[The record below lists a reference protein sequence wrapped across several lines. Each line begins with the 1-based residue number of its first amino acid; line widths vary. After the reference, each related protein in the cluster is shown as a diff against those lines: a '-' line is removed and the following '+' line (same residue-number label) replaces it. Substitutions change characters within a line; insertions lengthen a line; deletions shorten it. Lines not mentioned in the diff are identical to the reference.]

1 MRRSWRQA
9 LAVATAGSRARF
21 RSGPESDDSRAS
33 MWLWIAAWAA
43 ASLVLVF
50 AHRRFRRSLP
60 AIDPEIAAFL
70 VRLETELARSHPD
83 VAFLGVLPDRI
94 ACLLRVEG
102 QETEVSLREL
112 FRHADASDDAFTRL
126 VAGLIADIR
135 EVGLDRVGDLDFAAV
150 AGMLLPQV
158 RSREWVDQQ
167 GTFGDAGLVFTELA
181 AGLCVVY
188 VVDGDSSMVFVCRA
202 LLRRWGRSVADVHN
216 LALANLRRLGKPLP
230 DGLPA
235 EPVVLQTQDGYD
247 AARVL
252 LLEPRDGLLVAIP
265 DRDTLWVGPE
275 SGQDLARLMAT
286 TEHIAASSPHAV
298 SPRLFRL
305 NAGRLE
311 PVADP
316 R

>member
-1 MRRSWRQA
+1 
-9 LAVATAGSRARF
+9 
-21 RSGPESDDSRAS
+21 

-43 ASLVLVF
+43 ASLVLVL

-60 AIDPEIAAFL
+60 AIDPEVAAFL

-83 VAFLGVLPDRI
+83 VVFLGVLPDRI

-126 VAGLIADIR
+126 VAGLVADIR
-135 EVGLDRVGDLDFAAV
+135 EVGLDRVGDLDFAAA

-188 VVDGDSSMVFVCRA
+188 VVDGDSSMVYVCRA

-230 DGLPA
+230 DGLLA

-286 TEHIAASSPHAV
+286 TERIAASSPHAV